1 MCCENE
7 RTSIKSEATQM
18 EWDVWLQVKEV
29 GSTGLVLGE
38 DTGVEQEEKSRTTP
52 SFLHLAMKEM
62 MLFFIMRRKR
72 NQLNCRHME

>member
-1 MCCENE
+1 
-7 RTSIKSEATQM
+7 M

-38 DTGVEQEEKSRTTP
+38 DMGVEQEEKSRTTP
-52 SFLHLAMKEM
+52 SFLYLAMKEM
-62 MLFFIMRRKR
+62 MLFFIMQRKR